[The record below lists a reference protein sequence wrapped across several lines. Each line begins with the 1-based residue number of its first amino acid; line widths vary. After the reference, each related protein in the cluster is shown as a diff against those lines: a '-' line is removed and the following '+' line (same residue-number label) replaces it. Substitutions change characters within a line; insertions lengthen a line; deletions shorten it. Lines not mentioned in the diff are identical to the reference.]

1 MYVGNKIKYV
11 YVQFNNNTKSCN
23 SKSCLKVKRSS
34 ARRNQPLIEKSLNMI
49 KNNLPEIL

>member
-11 YVQFNNNTKSCN
+11 YVQFNNNT
-23 SKSCLKVKRSS
+23 KSCLKVKRSS